1 MNYKEKK
8 ETVTTL
14 TFNTLDE
21 LKSWCE
27 KHMNDGL
34 SVYWGWLENLDGWCS
49 VADLASDA
57 DESWFIQ
64 INEDGDEVA
73 CTVDVY
79 VKDKEAK
86 A

>member
-1 MNYKEKK
+1 MK
-8 ETVTTL
+8 ETFTTL

-27 KHMNDGL
+27 KHMNDDL
-34 SVYWGWLENLDGWCS
+34 QVYWGWLENMDGWYT

-57 DESWFIQ
+57 DENWFIK
-64 INEDGDEVA
+64 INEDDDEIP

-79 VKDKEAK
+79 VKDEEVK

>member
-1 MNYKEKK
+1 MNYKEK

-27 KHMNDGL
+27 KHMK
-34 SVYWGWLENLDGWCS
+34 NLDGWYS
-49 VADLASDA
+49 VADLVSDA

-64 INEDGDEVA
+64 INEDDDEVA

-79 VKDKEAK
+79 VKGEEVEA
-86 A
+86 